1 MTRSTTDKLK
11 IGFVLDDGL
20 DKPDGVQQYVLTL
33 GEWFKNN
40 GHEVRY
46 LVGQSER
53 KNIKELIELSKN
65 IKVIFNGNKMSIPF
79 WPKLSKIK
87 STLKREDFD
96 VIHIQAPFSPV
107 MGGRVLA
114 NLPKNTAVVG
124 TFHILPLTDS
134 FLYRIGNKLTAISTR
149 PGLKRIDKLFAV
161 SKPAQ
166 NFAKNTYK
174 IDSEVLGNPVKI
186 PLGSAGKLKDFN
198 GIDVVQIVFLGR
210 LVHRKGCLT
219 LLKAINSLDEEY
231 KRKIQ
236 VKIGGTGND
245 SKVLENYVKSHNLS
259 DTVRF
264 YGFIKESEKF
274 KFLESSDLA
283 VFPSKGG
290 ESFGIVLIEAMAS
303 AGPVVLAGDN
313 PGYRSVM
320 EGSKD
325 ALFNPKSHSELA
337 VKIAYFIDHKGAMN
351 KMFSRQ
357 QKLVKNYDINKIGES
372 LLVNFQSIVQNKNK

>member
-33 GEWFKNN
+33 GEWFKSN

-53 KNIKELIELSKN
+53 KNIKELVELSKN
-65 IKVIFNGNKMSIPF
+65 IKVTFNGNKMSIPF
-79 WPKLSKIK
+79 WPKLRKIK

-114 NLPKNTAVVG
+114 NLSENTAVVG

-134 FLYRIGNKLTAISTR
+134 FFYRLGNKLAAISIR

-166 NFAKNTYK
+166 KFAKKMYK

-186 PLGSAGKLKDFN
+186 LPDSARKMKDFN
-198 GIDVVQIVFLGR
+198 DIDVIQIVFLGR
-210 LVHRKGCLT
+210 LVYRKGCLT
-219 LLKAINSLDEEY
+219 LLKAINSLNDDY

-245 SKVLENYVKSHNLS
+245 SKVLEHYVKSHNLS
-259 DTVRF
+259 GIVKF
-264 YGFIKESEKF
+264 HGFIEESKKF
-274 KFLESSDLA
+274 KFLGSSDLA

-313 PGYRSVM
+313 PGYKSVM
-320 EGSKD
+320 QSNKD
-325 ALFNPKSHSELA
+325 ALFNPKSHNELA
-337 VKIAYFIDHKGAMN
+337 VKIAYFVDHKDAMN

-372 LLVNFQSIVQNKNK
+372 LLVNFRSIVQNRNK